1 MTCQSRSFL
10 TTARNRP
17 MKKISKML
25 KAYDNSAFLHSDGA
39 RLLRIQSEYM
49 EPDQR
54 LQRQGIK
61 HAVIFFGSAR
71 IQPGDKPGYYAAAA
85 GLAEKL
91 AAWTTDAHAP
101 EQRYHICTGGGPG
114 IMQAAH
120 EGAARVDIKLNLGLN
135 ISLPFEQHINPSLR
149 MDQAFEFHYF
159 FMRKFWFVNLAAAAV
174 IFPGG
179 FGTFDELFELLTLT
193 QTGKSAPMPIVLY
206 GKSFW
211 NKAVNFRALADAGL
225 ISPEDLKLFKIVDSI
240 DEAFGIISGG
250 LGSSHSERA
259 RAGHKDAKQ
268 GVSKKKKTPP
278 KKSAVPRVK
287 KRS

>member
-1 MTCQSRSFL
+1 
-10 TTARNRP
+10 
-17 MKKISKML
+17 MKKNSKTL
-25 KAYDNSAFLHSDGA
+25 KAYDNSEFLHSDGA
-39 RLLRIQSEYM
+39 RMLRIQSEYM

-54 LQRQGIK
+54 LLRKGIK
-61 HAVIFFGSAR
+61 HTVIFFGSAR

-91 AAWTTDAHAP
+91 AAWTTREHVP
-101 EQRYHICTGGGPG
+101 TERYHICTGGGPG

-120 EGAARVDIKLNLGLN
+120 EGAARVDMKLNIGLN
-135 ISLPFEQHINPSLR
+135 ISLPFEQHINPSVLP
-149 MDQAFEFHYF
+149 DHAFEFHYF
-159 FMRKFWFVNLAAAAV
+159 FMRKFWFVNLSAAAV

-211 NKAVNFRALADAGL
+211 TKAINFKALADAGL
-225 ISPEDLKLFKIVDSI
+225 ISRDDLKLFKIVDTI
-240 DEAFGIISGG
+240 DEAFKIVSSG

-259 RAGHKDAKQ
+259 RSGLKDAWPT
-268 GVSKKKKTPP
+268 VKKEKALPS
-278 KKSAVPRVK
+278 KSAVRRVK
-287 KRS
+287 KRA

>member
-1 MTCQSRSFL
+1 
-10 TTARNRP
+10 
-17 MKKISKML
+17 MKKPPKML
-25 KAYDNSAFLHSDGA
+25 KAYDNSEFLHSDGA
-39 RLLRIQSEYM
+39 RMLRIQAEYM

-54 LQRQGIK
+54 LQRNGIK
-61 HAVIFFGSAR
+61 HTVIFFGSAR

-91 AAWTTDAHAP
+91 ATWTVREHAP
-101 EQRYHICTGGGPG
+101 DEQYHICTGGGPG

-120 EGAARVDIKLNLGLN
+120 EGAARVDMKLNIGLN
-135 ISLPFEQHINPSLR
+135 ISLPFEQHLNPCVKP
-149 MDQAFEFHYF
+149 DHAFEFHYF
-159 FMRKFWFVNLAAAAV
+159 FMRKFWFVSLAAAAV

-211 NKAVNFRALADAGL
+211 TKAVNFPALVDAGL
-225 ISPEDLKLFKIVDSI
+225 ISPGDLKLFTIVDSI
-240 DEAFGIISGG
+240 DEAFRIVTGG

-259 RAGHKDAKQ
+259 RSGHKDPTK
-268 GVSKKKKTPP
+268 VIRKKATPG
-278 KKSAVPRVK
+278 KSASRRK
-287 KRS
+287 AKRG